1 MKYITRFF
9 CFALFVAIAYA
20 NNTAYAQGEGV
31 VVDEIIAKVDNYI
44 VLKSEL
50 ENAYLGEITNGREV
64 DSDTKCQ
71 LLQQL
76 IINKILLAKAEI
88 DSVIVEPVMVEGELQ
103 RRMQYFVLQ
112 AGSEEKLEQ
121 TLGKKLSELEDEL
134 RDQVKEQLTVQR
146 MQQQITT
153 GIKVTPIE
161 VKRFYNDLPKDSI
174 PFLPAEVKVGQI
186 IKFPE
191 VNSESKDEAR
201 NKLLGFKAKVLAD
214 EADFA
219 ELARRNSEDFGSAKK
234 GGDLG
239 WHGRGELVPEFEAT
253 ALRIEPG
260 EIADPVESEF
270 GYHLIQLLER
280 RGNRFRARHILIRPK
295 SNSQD
300 LTNTISFMDSIRNRV
315 LMDSLTFEAA
325 AKEHSDDQ
333 ETRSNAGYF
342 KDNTTGSS
350 YVSTETLDPVIF
362 FTIDTMKVG
371 KVTPPQKFRT
381 EDGKTAVRI
390 IYYNDYIP
398 PHYANLK
405 NDYQKLYA
413 ATMNNKKGEILE
425 EWLQS
430 AKNDVF
436 IEIDP
441 DYDKCNIVRNL

>member
-201 NKLLGFKAKVLAD
+201 NKLL
-214 EADFA
+214 
-219 ELARRNSEDFGSAKK
+219 
-234 GGDLG
+234 
-239 WHGRGELVPEFEAT
+239 
-253 ALRIEPG
+253 I
-260 EIADPVESEF
+260 
-270 GYHLIQLLER
+270 
-280 RGNRFRARHILIRPK
+280 
-295 SNSQD
+295 
-300 LTNTISFMDSIRNRV
+300 
-315 LMDSLTFEAA
+315 
-325 AKEHSDDQ
+325 
-333 ETRSNAGYF
+333 
-342 KDNTTGSS
+342 
-350 YVSTETLDPVIF
+350 
-362 FTIDTMKVG
+362 
-371 KVTPPQKFRT
+371 
-381 EDGKTAVRI
+381 
-390 IYYNDYIP
+390 
-398 PHYANLK
+398 
-405 NDYQKLYA
+405 
-413 ATMNNKKGEILE
+413 
-425 EWLQS
+425 
-430 AKNDVF
+430 
-436 IEIDP
+436 
-441 DYDKCNIVRNL
+441 